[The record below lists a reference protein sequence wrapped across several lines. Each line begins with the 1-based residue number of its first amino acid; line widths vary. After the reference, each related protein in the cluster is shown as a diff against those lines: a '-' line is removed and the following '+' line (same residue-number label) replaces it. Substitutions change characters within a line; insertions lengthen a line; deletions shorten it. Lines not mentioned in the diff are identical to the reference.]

1 MVFGKKKRKQSQKQS
16 HVMLMGKA
24 VMYICG
30 LKEVVLQLPC

>member
-24 VMYICG
+24 VMYIFA
-30 LKEVVLQLPC
+30 V